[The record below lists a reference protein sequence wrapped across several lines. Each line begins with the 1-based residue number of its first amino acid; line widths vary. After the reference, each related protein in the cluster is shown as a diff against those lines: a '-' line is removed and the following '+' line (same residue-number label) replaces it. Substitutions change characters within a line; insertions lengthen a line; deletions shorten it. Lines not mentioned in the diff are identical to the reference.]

1 MVTVVSPE
9 KGAFPA
15 GIRET
20 DGARGVKLIGQ
31 ESSGAC
37 PLHAQ
42 SSLASFFVNGWPG
55 QRIDCGEPGKTQKN
69 GIPVCEFKKIE
80 LNIADYTLV
89 NNCRATV
96 PLSLI
101 QRYNPTEAGCWS
113 SKKALIFYQ
122 RLAA

>member
-1 MVTVVSPE
+1 LQNGLCPWSQVDWTKEGS
-9 KGAFPA
+9 AY
-15 GIRET
+15 
-20 DGARGVKLIGQ
+20 
-31 ESSGAC
+31 

-55 QRIDCGEPGKTQKN
+55 QRINSGVPGKTQKN

-80 LNIADYTLV
+80 LNIAGYTLV
-89 NNCRATV
+89 NNCSATV
-96 PLSLI
+96 PFSLT